1 MATLTRAPP
10 TTRLLPVANFPSP
23 ADKSPELIL
32 GLFGPI
38 LPLSSRNLRTFWCG
52 CTFIPNYYAVV
63 YHIDMYEV
71 CHNNLIVSNGLHRL
85 CQFWGW
91 RVRIKLWWQERVG
104 LPMVRTAKGRG
115 EQLEEEGPSQWPDV
129 SAWFIHLSHR
139 RWSSREP
146 GKIGPALL
154 GTEVKKLLHQ
164 IFGDEIFG
172 DCCTCLSLCYCSGS
186 TKECIYCWRTLH
198 KITKLFSMDL

>member
-1 MATLTRAPP
+1 M
-10 TTRLLPVANFPSP
+10 
-23 ADKSPELIL
+23 
-32 GLFGPI
+32 
-38 LPLSSRNLRTFWCG
+38 
-52 CTFIPNYYAVV
+52 V
-63 YHIDMYEV
+63 YHIDKYEV
-71 CHNNLIVSNGLHRL
+71 CHNNLVVSNGLHWL

-146 GKIGPALL
+146 GKIGPAL
-154 GTEVKKLLHQ
+154 GTEVKKILHQ

-172 DCCTCLSLCYCSGS
+172 NCCTCLALCYCGGS
-186 TKECIYCWRTLH
+186 TKKCIYRWRTWH
-198 KITKLFSMDL
+198 KIIKLFLKESLINIFSLSSDCLIWHWTFTILGRKKEKNLGKS